1 MKLFLK
7 VTNLVMLVAFVFG
20 VIVQYNDPDPLRW
33 MAIYGAAA
41 AACGW
46 YAAGRTKWIVP
57 AMVLAIAAIW
67 AATLAPAALGK
78 VGFGELFE
86 AFEMKDERVEI
97 GREFGGLMIIAAWM
111 LVLTIV
117 SWRKPSHAS

>member
-1 MKLFLK
+1 MKIA
-7 VTNLVMLVAFVFG
+7 NLVMLVAFVFG
-20 VIVQYNDPDPLRW
+20 VIVQYNDPDPTRW

-41 AACGW
+41 LACGLF
-46 YAAGRTKWIVP
+46 AAGRKQWIVP

-97 GREFGGLMIIAAWM
+97 GREFGGLAIIAAWM

-117 SWRKPSHAS
+117 SFRRPQNQPS

>member
-1 MKLFLK
+1 MKIA
-7 VTNLVMLVAFVFG
+7 NYVMLAAFIFG

-41 AACGW
+41 VACGL
-46 YAAGRTKWIVP
+46 YAAGRRLWIVP
-57 AMVLAIAAIW
+57 AVVLVIAVIW

-117 SWRKPSHAS
+117 SRRKAVHTS

>member
-1 MKLFLK
+1 MK
-7 VTNLVMLVAFVFG
+7 VANLVMLAAFVFG
-20 VIVQYNDPDPLRW
+20 VIVQYNDPDPARW
-33 MAIYGAAA
+33 MAMYGAAA
-41 AACGW
+41 LACGL
-46 YAAGRTKWIVP
+46 YAAGRKLWIVP
-57 AMVLAIAAIW
+57 AMVLVMAAIW

>member
-1 MKLFLK
+1 MKIA
-7 VTNLVMLVAFVFG
+7 NLVMLIAFVFG
-20 VIVQYNDPDPLRW
+20 VIVQYNDPDPVRW
-33 MAIYGAAA
+33 MALYGAAA
-41 AACGW
+41 VACGL
-46 YAAGRTKWIVP
+46 YAAGRKQWIVP
-57 AMVLAIAAIW
+57 AVVLLVAVVW

-97 GREFGGLMIIAAWM
+97 GREFGGLAIIAAWM

-117 SWRKPSHAS
+117 SFPKKQAQDT